1 MHGPS
6 QVDLKDVV
14 TTAELD
20 RRPSRAP
27 DYKRENQALTELMDA
42 MAAQLAADGHGAAE
56 RSTAVLQKLIETAL
70 ELCRA
75 HSAGISVLE
84 RENENETFCWRA
96 VAGQWT
102 VQRGEVMSRDSPSG
116 TVVDRNAALLMA
128 YPERYYRDVLNIAS
142 PIAEALLVPFH
153 LGREPV
159 GVIWIISHDGTRRF
173 EVEDRRL
180 ITSLARFAGNA
191 YHLLSE
197 ERLARE
203 LVATQQL
210 QDISTHLLGEDK
222 IELLYDKI
230 LDAAKAIMKS
240 DFASMQK
247 YFPGRGPSGELRLL
261 GHRGFSNEAAR
272 FWEWVRPT
280 ASCTCGIALR
290 RRQRVIVPDVK
301 TCDFMAGRDDLRMYH
316 QTSIRAV
323 QSTPLMSRG
332 GQVLGMIST
341 HWRQPHWPSEHD
353 LRLLDVLARQ
363 AADLIERSLAEQR
376 TNVLLREVSHR
387 AKNLLAVAQ
396 AMARQ
401 TAGDEDAKTF
411 AQQFSA
417 RLAGLAAS
425 QELLLESDWRGVE
438 ARELVRSQLSHIGDL
453 VGTRVTF
460 EGPSLRLTPA
470 AAQTIGLALHEL
482 ATNAIKYGSLS
493 DGEGTVMVNWSVNV
507 DGSNRRFE
515 MRWRERGGPTV
526 MPPQRQG
533 FGYSVIVR
541 MVEYALD
548 AEADLAY
555 PPTGLDWQ
563 INAPAAVVLDGVKDG
578 NAQ

>member
-1 MHGPS
+1 M
-6 QVDLKDVV
+6 
-14 TTAELD
+14 T
-20 RRPSRAP
+20 
-27 DYKRENQALTELMDA
+27 
-42 MAAQLAADGHGAAE
+42 
-56 RSTAVLQKLIETAL
+56 
-70 ELCRA
+70 
-75 HSAGISVLE
+75 
-84 RENENETFCWRA
+84 
-96 VAGQWT
+96 
-102 VQRGEVMSRDSPSG
+102 
-116 TVVDRNAALLMA
+116 
-128 YPERYYRDVLNIAS
+128 YPERYFKDVQNIAS
-142 PIAEALLVPFH
+142 PIAEALLIPFH
-153 LGREPV
+153 LGREPI
-159 GVIWIISHDGTRRF
+159 GVIWVISHAETRRF
-173 EVEDRRL
+173 DAEDRRL
-180 ITSLARFAGNA
+180 ITSLARFAGIA
-191 YHLLSE
+191 YRLLDE
-197 ERLARE
+197 ERLASE
-203 LVATQQL
+203 LVATQRL
-210 QDISTHLLGEDK
+210 QQISTHLLGEDK

-230 LDAAKAIMKS
+230 LDAAKAIMRS

-247 YFPGRGPSGELRLL
+247 YFPERGSSGELRLL
-261 GHRGFSNEAAR
+261 GHRGFSDEAAS

-290 RRQRVIVPDVK
+290 RRQRVIVPDVE
-301 TCDFMAGRDDLRMYH
+301 TCDFMAGSDDLGTYH
-316 QTSIRAV
+316 QASIRAV

-341 HWRQPHWPSEHD
+341 HWRQPHWPSERD

-401 TAGDEDAKTF
+401 TAGEEDAKTF

-493 DGEGTVMVNWSVNV
+493 DGEGTVMVNWSVTVN
-507 DGSNRRFE
+507 GSNRRFE

-526 MPPQRQG
+526 MPPERQG
-533 FGYSVIVR
+533 FGYSVTVR

-563 INAPAAVVLDGVKDG
+563 INAPAAAVLDGVKDG